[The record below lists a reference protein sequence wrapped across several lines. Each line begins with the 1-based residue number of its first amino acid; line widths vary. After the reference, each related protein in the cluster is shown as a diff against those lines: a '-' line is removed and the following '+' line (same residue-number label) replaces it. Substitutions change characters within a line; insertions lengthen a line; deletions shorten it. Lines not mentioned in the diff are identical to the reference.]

1 MSMEH
6 FDVLIVGAGISGIC
20 AAYYLQSQCPGKRY
34 AILEGREAI
43 GGTWDLFRYPG
54 IRSDSDMFTLGFSF
68 RPWKDPKAIADG
80 PTILTYIRDTAH
92 EFGIDEHIR
101 YQQRV
106 HAASWSS
113 RDSVWTVEVSV
124 GPNGER
130 AQYTCNFLYVC
141 SGYYRYDAG
150 YAPKFPGQDDFEGT
164 MIHPQHWPENLDY
177 KDKRV
182 VIIGS
187 GATAVTLLPAMAEDA
202 AHVTM
207 LQRSPTYVVSM
218 PSEDRI
224 ANKIREFLPENTA
237 HNIVKWKNVVLSTAF
252 YQLCR
257 RAPEMAK
264 KLLRKGLEVGLP
276 KDFDIDTHFKPQYDP
291 WDQRLCIVPDADM
304 FNAIRRGKA
313 SVVTDKIKTFTK
325 NGIVLES
332 GQELPADIIV
342 TATGLQLLSCGG
354 IQGTVD
360 GRSVD
365 LGRTFVYKGLMLSGV
380 PNFAFCAGYTNASW
394 TLRAELSSAYVCR
407 LLNHM
412 DRKGYRQCLPH
423 LEEGSVEPRPLLD
436 LTAGYV
442 QRAADEFPKQ
452 GNKAPWFFRQNYVL
466 DMLTMKLGAVDDGVM
481 AFSTSKAG

>member
-1 MSMEH
+1 
-6 FDVLIVGAGISGIC
+6 
-20 AAYYLQSQCPGKRY
+20 
-34 AILEGREAI
+34 
-43 GGTWDLFRYPG
+43 
-54 IRSDSDMFTLGFSF
+54 
-68 RPWKDPKAIADG
+68 
-80 PTILTYIRDTAH
+80 
-92 EFGIDEHIR
+92 
-101 YQQRV
+101 
-106 HAASWSS
+106 
-113 RDSVWTVEVSV
+113 VEVSV

-130 AQYTCNFLYVC
+130 TQYTCNFLYIC

-150 YAPKFPGQDDFEGT
+150 YTPKFPGQDDFDGT
-164 MIHPQHWPENLDY
+164 MVHPQHWPENLDY

-207 LQRSPTYVVSM
+207 LQRSPTYVVSL

-224 ANKIREFLPENTA
+224 ANKIRDFLPENTA
-237 HNIVKWKNVVLSTAF
+237 HNIVKWKNVVFSTAF

-257 RAPEMAK
+257 RAPETAK

-276 KDFDIDTHFKPQYDP
+276 KDFDIDTHFKPHYDP
-291 WDQRLCIVPDADM
+291 WDQRLCVVPDADM
-304 FNAIRRGKA
+304 FKAIRRGKA

-325 NGIVLES
+325 NGILLES

-365 LGRTFVYKGLMLSGV
+365 LGRTYVYKGLMLSGV

-423 LEEGSVEPRPLLD
+423 LQEGSVEPRPLLD

-442 QRAADEFPKQ
+442 QRAADQFPKQ

-466 DMLTMKLGAVDDGVM
+466 DMLTMRLGAVDDGVM
-481 AFSTSKAG
+481 AFSRDGAG